1 MSNNGPLSTP
11 YPYSSKLKKLYVRG
25 RSAGLDARPIP
36 EDSTFPS
43 SRKKAAWL
51 NGYLSGR
58 TKVEIRRQS

>member
-1 MSNNGPLSTP
+1 MNDNGTLSTP

-36 EDSTFPS
+36 DDSTFPTA
-43 SRKKAAWL
+43 RKKAAWL

-58 TKVEIRRQS
+58 TKVEVRDRS